1 VSVGVRINYVDTQNV
16 SLNVSIEN
24 LLFTQVTNLK
34 INRERNVDTNYLTN
48 DTVERVSNLE
58 IPSIEGDVVLTVPE
72 ITVWNVYL
80 TPTVESGVLPTR
92 DWTIKFTDQTG
103 TSATYVLNSAKV
115 TQFYAIDSGLGAAT
129 HRFVIEGI
137 SIT

>member
-1 VSVGVRINYVDTQNV
+1 MSVGSRINYVDTQNV
-16 SLNVSIEN
+16 SLNVSDEN
-24 LLFTQVTNLK
+24 LTFTQVTNVK

-58 IPSIEGDVVLTVPE
+58 MPSIEGDVVLTVPQ
-72 ITVWNVYL
+72 IPQWNVYL
-80 TPTVESGVLPTR
+80 TPTVDSGVLPTR
-92 DWTIKFTDQTG
+92 EWTIKFTDQTG

-129 HRFVIEGI
+129 HRFVIEGV
-137 SIT
+137 SVT